1 MTRFEVTATPIAG
14 VQVITRKRVADERGF
29 LERVYDSCDL
39 QKILPDCT
47 IQQVNRTHTKLAG
60 TVRGL
65 HIQLPPHDE
74 AKIVSCIKGRVFD
87 VAVDLRKNSPTFLQ
101 WFGCELSDRNQK
113 SMLIPPG
120 CAHGV
125 QTLEMDCELFYL
137 HTSLFSPESEAGLN
151 PRSAFVGVKWPMP
164 ISQLSERDVNETSDP
179 ILFSG
184 ISW

>member
-1 MTRFEVTATPIAG
+1 MAATPIAG
-14 VQVITRKRVADERGF
+14 VQVIARRRVTDERGF
-29 LERVYDSCDL
+29 LERLYDFCDL

-101 WFGCELSDRNQK
+101 WFGCELSASNKK
-113 SMLIPPG
+113 SLLIPPG

-125 QTLEMDCELFYL
+125 QTLEVDCELLYL
-137 HTSLFSPESEAGLN
+137 HTALFAPESEAGLN
-151 PRSAFVGVKWPMP
+151 PLSSRIGIEWPLP
-164 ISQLSERDVNETSDP
+164 ISHLSERDLNETSDP
-179 ILFSG
+179 NLFEG
-184 ISW
+184 VNW